1 VTKIAAAIGA
11 ATLLVVVL
19 TPEGAAAQC
28 AMCRRALAS
37 PEGLQLIAALRRG
50 IVVLLAA
57 PFMLFGV
64 VAFLAVRTQQRRR
77 RRGQGLARVQSSMNS
92 TPSPRFVASPMQR
105 SPAGS
110 TICREPDAGA
120 SEG

>member
-1 VTKIAAAIGA
+1 MTKIAAAIGA

-19 TPEGAAAQC
+19 TPDGAAAQC

-64 VAFLAVRTQQRRR
+64 VAFLAIRMQQRRR
-77 RRGQGLARVQSSMNS
+77 RGGQEPPVRGIRDAAL
-92 TPSPRFVASPMQR
+92 QR
-105 SPAGS
+105 GFPDLPGTRRGS
-110 TICREPDAGA
+110 FRG
-120 SEG
+120 